1 MEKHRFFTAVALAD
15 ECRDEYYLDQL
26 EIIFRYS
33 PAINWIL
40 ILPPHLCLKS
50 DSQPSAEEKLIVEF
64 CYDYHSLPIDTERLL
79 FILGHAYGMAEITS
93 APYEQLNDYP
103 ARFGIIGECPAM
115 VHLLR

>member
-1 MEKHRFFTAVALAD
+1 MEKRKVLFFKKEHVADNICSTLQSHQWDVYICNRASDARFLMEKHRFFTAVALAD

-64 CYDYHSLPIDTERLL
+64 CYDYPSIPSVFYL
-79 FILGHAYGMAEITS
+79 F
-93 APYEQLNDYP
+93 
-103 ARFGIIGECPAM
+103 
-115 VHLLR
+115 